1 MDYRV
6 IILPSAL
13 REIKKLPVDVQ
24 RRIMTHVILLE
35 HDPRPNGAVKLQGID
50 RFRIRV
56 GDYRVIYTIEDDI
69 KRVTVVRA
77 AHRREVYR

>member
-24 RRIMTHVILLE
+24 RRIMTHVTLLE
-35 HDPRPNGAVKLQGID
+35 HDPRPNNAVKLQGFD
-50 RFRIRV
+50 GFRIRV
-56 GDYRVIYTIEDDI
+56 GDYRVIYTVEDTV
-69 KRVTVVRA
+69 KTVTVIRA